1 MKLNDERLSA
11 DEVRQIAAL
20 ARISMNDEEVEI
32 MRGQMVNILNNIDVL
47 NNVDTAGV
55 EPTGHSVDVRSV
67 MREDEPTESL
77 RRDDVLLNAPS
88 SEVSFIRVRSVLD

>member
-47 NNVDTAGV
+47 NNVDTDGV
-55 EPTGHSVDVRSV
+55 DPTGHSVDVRSV
-67 MREDEPTESL
+67 MREDQSRESL
-77 RRDDVLLNAPS
+77 EPEDVLLNAPN
-88 SEVSFIRVRSVLD
+88 SEDGFIRVRSVLD

>member
-88 SEVSFIRVRSVLD
+88 SEDSFIRVRSVLD

>member
-20 ARISMNDEEVEI
+20 ARISMNDEEIEI

-47 NNVDTAGV
+47 NNVDTDGV
-55 EPTGHSVDVRSV
+55 DPTGHSVDVRSV
-67 MREDEPTESL
+67 MRKDESRESL
-77 RRDDVLLNAPS
+77 EPEDVLLNAPN
-88 SEVSFIRVRSVLD
+88 SEDGFIRVRSVLD

>member
-20 ARISMNDEEVEI
+20 ARISMNDEEIEI

-47 NNVDTAGV
+47 NNVATDGV
-55 EPTGHSVDVRSV
+55 DPTGHSVDVRSV
-67 MREDEPTESL
+67 MREDQSRESL
-77 RRDDVLLNAPS
+77 EPEDVLLNAPN
-88 SEVSFIRVRSVLD
+88 SEDGFIRVRSVLD

>member
-20 ARISMNDEEVEI
+20 ARISMNDEEIEI

-47 NNVDTAGV
+47 NNVDTDGV
-55 EPTGHSVDVRSV
+55 NPTGHSVDVRSV
-67 MREDEPTESL
+67 M
-77 RRDDVLLNAPS
+77 
-88 SEVSFIRVRSVLD
+88 

>member
-20 ARISMNDEEVEI
+20 ARISMNDEEIEI

-47 NNVDTAGV
+47 NNVDTDGV

-67 MREDEPTESL
+67 MRKDESRESL
-77 RRDDVLLNAPS
+77 EPEDVLLNAPN
-88 SEVSFIRVRSVLD
+88 SEDGFIRVRSVLD

>member
-20 ARISMNDEEVEI
+20 ARISMNDEELEI

-47 NNVDTAGV
+47 NNVDTDGV
-55 EPTGHSVDVRSV
+55 DPTGHSVDVRSV
-67 MREDEPTESL
+67 MRKDESRESL
-77 RRDDVLLNAPS
+77 EPEDVLLNAPN
-88 SEVSFIRVRSVLD
+88 SEDGFIRVRSVLD

>member
-20 ARISMNDEEVEI
+20 ARISMNDEEIEI
-32 MRGQMVNILNNIDVL
+32 MRGQMVNSLNNIDVL

-88 SEVSFIRVRSVLD
+88 SEDSFIRVRSVLD

>member
-20 ARISMNDEEVEI
+20 ARISMNDEEIEI

-47 NNVDTAGV
+47 NNVDTDGV
-55 EPTGHSVDVRSV
+55 DPTGHSVDVRSV
-67 MREDEPTESL
+67 MREDQSRESL
-77 RRDDVLLNAPS
+77 EPEEVLLNAPN
-88 SEVSFIRVRSVLD
+88 SEDGFIRVRSVLD

>member
-20 ARISMNDEEVEI
+20 ARIAMNDEEIEI

-47 NNVDTAGV
+47 NNVDTDGV
-55 EPTGHSVDVRSV
+55 DPTGHSVDVRSV
-67 MREDEPTESL
+67 MRNMGS
-77 RRDDVLLNAPS
+77 
-88 SEVSFIRVRSVLD
+88 

>member
-20 ARISMNDEEVEI
+20 ARISMNDEEIEI

-47 NNVDTAGV
+47 NNVDTDGV
-55 EPTGHSVDVRSV
+55 NPTGHSVDVRSV
-67 MREDEPTESL
+67 MREDESRESL
-77 RRDDVLLNAPS
+77 EPEDVLLNAPN
-88 SEVSFIRVRSVLD
+88 SEDGFIRVRSVLD

>member
-20 ARISMNDEEVEI
+20 ARISMNDEEIEI

-47 NNVDTAGV
+47 NNVDTDGV
-55 EPTGHSVDVRSV
+55 DPTGHSVDVRSV
-67 MREDEPTESL
+67 MREDESRESL
-77 RRDDVLLNAPS
+77 EPEDVLLNAPN
-88 SEVSFIRVRSVLD
+88 SEDGFIRVRSVLD

>member
-20 ARISMNDEEVEI
+20 ARISMNDEGIEI

-47 NNVDTAGV
+47 NNVDTDGV
-55 EPTGHSVDVRSV
+55 NPTGHSVDVRSV
-67 MREDEPTESL
+67 MRKDESRESL
-77 RRDDVLLNAPS
+77 EPEDVLLNAPN
-88 SEVSFIRVRSVLD
+88 SEDGFIRVRSVLD

>member
-32 MRGQMVNILNNIDVL
+32 MRSQMVNILNNIDVL

-67 MREDEPTESL
+67 MRKDEPTESL

-88 SEVSFIRVRSVLD
+88 SEDSFIRVRSVLD

>member
-1 MKLNDERLSA
+1 MKLNDERLSS

-88 SEVSFIRVRSVLD
+88 SEDSFIRVRSVLD

>member
-20 ARISMNDEEVEI
+20 ARISMNDEEIEI

-47 NNVDTAGV
+47 NNVDTDGV
-55 EPTGHSVDVRSV
+55 NPTGHSVDVRSV
-67 MREDEPTESL
+67 MREDQSRESL
-77 RRDDVLLNAPS
+77 EPEDVLLNAPN
-88 SEVSFIRVRSVLD
+88 SEDGFIRVRSVLD

>member
-20 ARISMNDEEVEI
+20 ARISMNDEEIEI

-47 NNVDTAGV
+47 NNVDTDGV
-55 EPTGHSVDVRSV
+55 DPTGHSVDVRSV
-67 MREDEPTESL
+67 MRKDESRESL
-77 RRDDVLLNAPS
+77 KPEDVLLNAPN
-88 SEVSFIRVRSVLD
+88 SEDGFIRVRSVLD

>member
-20 ARISMNDEEVEI
+20 ARISMNDEEIEI

-47 NNVDTAGV
+47 NNVDTDGV
-55 EPTGHSVDVRSV
+55 NPTGHSVDVRSV
-67 MREDEPTESL
+67 MRKDESRESL
-77 RRDDVLLNAPS
+77 ETEDVLLNAPN
-88 SEVSFIRVRSVLD
+88 SEDGFIRVRSVLD

>member
-20 ARISMNDEEVEI
+20 ARISMNDEEIEI

-47 NNVDTAGV
+47 NNVDTDGV
-55 EPTGHSVDVRSV
+55 NPTGHSVDVRSV
-67 MREDEPTESL
+67 MRKDESRESL
-77 RRDDVLLNAPS
+77 EPEDVLLNAPN
-88 SEVSFIRVRSVLD
+88 SEDGFIRVRSVLD

>member
-20 ARISMNDEEVEI
+20 ARISMNDEEVET

-88 SEVSFIRVRSVLD
+88 SEDSFIRVRSVLD